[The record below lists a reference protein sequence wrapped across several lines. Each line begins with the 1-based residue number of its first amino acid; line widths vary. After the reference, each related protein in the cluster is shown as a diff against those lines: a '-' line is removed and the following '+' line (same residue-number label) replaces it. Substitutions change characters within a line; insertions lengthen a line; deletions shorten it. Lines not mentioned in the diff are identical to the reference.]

1 MRTLSEPSFE
11 DFDEDD
17 HDSPTEPMSAIILSP
32 HAVPASPP
40 PHENGL
46 EPYSVPTIPVPQPP
60 EVPFPRNGQPM
71 TPLASLSETPGA
83 YPVLPASPLRQSK
96 GSPPG
101 GAGFAGGQGKP
112 AGVQPRQSSIPVV
125 VGALFVMA
133 QLILL
138 VRVILM
144 LFSVP
149 ARNILVELVYA
160 GGALLA
166 WPLRLLL
173 QHLHVPAQIGADLIG
188 YLAALIAILVYGVLA
203 RVLVRFLKA
212 LLNSR

>member
-17 HDSPTEPMSAIILSP
+17 RDSPTEPMSAIILSP
-32 HAVPASPP
+32 RAVPASLPRDGS
-40 PHENGL
+40 GL
-46 EPYSVPTIPVPQPP
+46 EPYGVPTIPAPQPP
-60 EVPFPRNGQPM
+60 EIPFPRNGRPV
-71 TPLASLSETPGA
+71 TPLASSPETPGA
-83 YPVLPASPLRQSK
+83 YPVLPASPLSQSN
-96 GSPPG
+96 GRPPG
-101 GAGFAGGQGKP
+101 GANLADGQGKA
-112 AGVQPRQSSIPVV
+112 AGVQSRQSSVPIV
-125 VGALFVMA
+125 VGALFVTA

-138 VRVILM
+138 VRVVLL
-144 LFSVP
+144 LFGVP
-149 ARNILVELVYA
+149 ARNILIELLYA

-173 QHLHVPAQIGADLIG
+173 EHLHLPAQIGADLIG